1 MKIISICLNNI
12 GLYKNEKIMFPT
24 DKQKST
30 TIFWGNNGAG
40 KTTFINSV
48 KISLLGKNAFRMSY
62 ADYCE
67 FIKNKMISTRCD
79 KSNARASIDI
89 EIEIKENNQ
98 NKQYVIH
105 REWIINNDNFEE
117 NVIVYEAGNVLE
129 YERKERLLNI
139 IQRLLPTSLL
149 DVIIFD
155 GENAINILNN
165 GQMNELI
172 RGIIYSV
179 FGMDVY
185 VSLSKDLT
193 TFLKGSKSNA
203 DISSSDQYDFVKAEN
218 EYRTTLSSYKRIDK
232 LLSEAIDSRTA
243 KIREITYLAKRFN
256 EKTGID
262 VSNIEEINKNIAESE
277 NQKELFNSE
286 LRFINEEILPLKLLH
301 SRIKGIRIKIEDEKP
316 FVAAKYINELKNV
329 FSINEEALNILKQ
342 LERYVPDGE
351 QKVSYDLAEADIV
364 SIQNLD
370 SVLSKYTK
378 RSLLDMI
385 DNKNDYLK
393 EIRRQMGVSSK
404 VEDKESQDML
414 ARMEKMYSELE
425 GIVANISELSK
436 DRENEKEQLEI
447 TKKNYDLIKADITKK
462 KKTSS
467 SYVSAMLYRDSIDKF
482 IAENTDKICRKLNQ
496 KIQSNLDQ
504 MRFRNGSISEVR
516 ISPKSFDLELYEKN
530 GKIIQSSLF
539 SAGEKQVL
547 LGLVIKEALS
557 ISKIDTFFLFDTP
570 VGRLDVDNRSIFT
583 KEVIFTVTDQVAVF
597 ATDSDY
603 SKDDYKKIKDCI
615 TKEVQLV
622 RNDDDEIIVLN
633 GGIYQEV

>member
-1 MKIISICLNNI
+1 
-12 GLYKNEKIMFPT
+12 MFPT

-105 REWIINNDNFEE
+105 REWIINDDNFEE

-218 EYRTTLSSYKRIDK
+218 EYRTTLSNYKRIDK

-482 IAENTDKICRKLNQ
+482 IAENTVKICRKLNQ

>member
-1 MKIISICLNNI
+1 
-12 GLYKNEKIMFPT
+12 MFPT

-105 REWIINNDNFEE
+105 REWIINDDNFEE

-364 SIQNLD
+364 SIQSLD

-496 KIQSNLDQ
+496 KIQSSLDQ

-570 VGRLDVDNRSIFT
+570 VGRLDADNRSIFT

>member
-105 REWIINNDNFEE
+105 REWIINDDNFEE

-364 SIQNLD
+364 SIQSLD

-496 KIQSNLDQ
+496 KIQSSLDQ